1 MTTTTE
7 TKDERR
13 KLVAAWVELDLAA
26 QLDEAA
32 RQADRSRS
40 ATLREAIRRYVAH
53 DEREGSDGRRD

>member
-1 MTTTTE
+1 MTTTE
-7 TKDERR
+7 EKDDK

-53 DEREGSDGRRD
+53 DDTERSDERGV